1 MTDKLQTFYQ
11 AIGRCDRDILR
22 AAILEWQQR
31 TGEGVAE
38 LARRV
43 AARMGDNPGRVRA
56 SVDRWRNKSRFP
68 TGMRREALLAELV
81 AVLFSTPASEPA
93 SPDDPESSESIS
105 SSS

>member
-68 TGMRREALLAELV
+68 TGMRREALLAELT
-81 AVLFSTPASEPA
+81 AVLFT
-93 SPDDPESSESIS
+93 SPSLETDNDDQP
-105 SSS
+105 

>member
-11 AIGRCDRDILR
+11 AIGQRNRDVLR
-22 AAILEWQQR
+22 AAILDWER
-31 TGEGVAE
+31 LTGRGAAE

-43 AARMGDNPGRVRA
+43 AVRMGDNPGRVRA